1 VCDGKKGV
9 GERRD
14 QEQRGER
21 ARKAVEIAWEREARE
36 AEMRKGEK
44 RIKREK
50 ADEKGKKGK
59 KGQGGGKE
67 KIYPQ
72 SGSFEASSNHRQTEN
87 KRVSEWASERAIE
100 ERPR

>member
-1 VCDGKKGV
+1 
-9 GERRD
+9 
-14 QEQRGER
+14 
-21 ARKAVEIAWEREARE
+21 
-36 AEMRKGEK
+36 MRKGEK

-87 KRVSEWASERAIE
+87 KRVSE
-100 ERPR
+100 